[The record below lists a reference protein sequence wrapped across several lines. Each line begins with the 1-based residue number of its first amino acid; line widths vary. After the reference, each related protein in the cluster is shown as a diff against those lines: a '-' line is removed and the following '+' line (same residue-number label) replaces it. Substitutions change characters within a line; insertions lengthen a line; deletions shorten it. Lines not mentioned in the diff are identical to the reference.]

1 MAKRKKVAS
10 EGVSLFPFLSILAC
24 VIGTLTLMITAMSL
38 SQVGKE
44 QPEEELERFEQFE
57 TLQSDIEVKENALAA
72 TQIKIEDARA
82 LQRQLTVAKAEL
94 KQLETSKQQTMSSNS
109 EKAKLLAESG
119 RLRKRIE
126 ALKQES
132 PELQKQIA
140 ELSKKVAL
148 IKKPKEAEV
157 LIQPGGTGVDL
168 NPTFVEVNSGGVV
181 IYASG
186 KEVRI
191 RRADLDK
198 SGGDFHKL
206 VDKVA
211 KQPKG
216 SVIFLLRSD
225 PAAIGTYNTA
235 RYVARAR
242 YCRNGKLPVPGNGK
256 IDLSVFEKKGQS

>member
-1 MAKRKKVAS
+1 MGKKRKDAS

-44 QPEEELERFEQFE
+44 QSTEEIERFDKFE
-57 TLQSDIEVKENALAA
+57 TLQSDIDVKEKSLASV
-72 TQIKIEDARA
+72 QIKLDEAQA
-82 LQRQLTVAKAEL
+82 LQRQLAAAKDEL
-94 KQLETSKQQTMSSNS
+94 GRLSKSKQTTQSSNS
-109 EKAKLLAESG
+109 EKAKLLAESS

-126 ALKQES
+126 DLKKEA
-132 PELQKQIA
+132 PVLQKEIT
-140 ELSKKVAL
+140 ELSKKVAEV
-148 IKKPKEAEV
+148 KKPKEAEV

-168 NPTFVEVNSGGVV
+168 NPTFVEVNNTGVV
-181 IYASG
+181 IFEGG

-198 SGGDFHKL
+198 AGGDFHQL
-206 VDKVA
+206 VDKVS

-225 PAAIGTYNTA
+225 PAAISTYNTA

-242 YCRNGKLPVPGNGK
+242 YCPNGKLPVPGNGK
-256 IDLSVFEKKGQS
+256 IDLSVFEKKG